1 MVNAQSAEVADI
13 IKAVRS
19 FVRDHVVA
27 LEPKIEADDDIPPQ
41 LRQACAEMGLFGT
54 AIPEEYGGL
63 GADVETEVLLAFEL
77 GWTTP
82 ALRAMFGTNNGIAGE
97 VLISAGSDEQRSAWL
112 PRLASGAAIASFALT
127 ESEAGSDPSTMKTSA
142 RRDGGDWIIDGAKR
156 FITNAPYAD
165 IFVVFARTNP
175 EVPAAQGI
183 SAFLV
188 PKGTRGLQIG
198 PRDAKMG
205 QAGEVTAPVY
215 MDGVRVPGEAMVGG
229 EGQGYAA
236 AMRSLGPGR
245 IRIAALCVGMAE
257 RLLEESLAYATT
269 HHQSGRPIAEFQL
282 IQAMLADSQTDIYAG
297 RALALEAA
305 RAFDA
310 GTDRRTGPSV
320 AKYFCSE
327 MVGRVAD
334 RAVQLHGG
342 TGYMKG
348 VTVERLYRDA
358 RVFRL
363 YEGTSQIQQLIIA
376 GQSVRQYRNRAGI
389 PS

>member
-1 MVNAQSAEVADI
+1 MVNAQSAEVAEI
-13 IKAVRS
+13 IKAVRN
-19 FVRDHVVA
+19 FVRDHVVP
-27 LEPKIEADDDIPPQ
+27 LEAKIEADDDIPSQ
-41 LRQACAEMGLFGT
+41 LRRSCAEMGLFGT

-82 ALRAMFGTNNGIAGE
+82 ALRAMFGINNGIAGE
-97 VLISAGSDEQRSAWL
+97 VLVSAGSEGQRSTWL
-112 PRLASGAAIASFALT
+112 PRLASGEAIASFALT

-142 RRDGGDWIIDGAKR
+142 RRDGNDWIIDGAKR

-165 IFVVFARTNP
+165 IFVVFARTDP
-175 EVPAAQGI
+175 KKPADQGI

-188 PKGTRGLQIG
+188 PKETRGLQIG
-198 PRDAKMG
+198 PRDEKMG

-215 MDGVRVPGEAMVGG
+215 LDGVRVPATAMIGG

-257 RLLEESLAYATT
+257 RLLDESLAYATT

-282 IQAMLADSQTDIYAG
+282 IQAMLADSQTDVYAG
-297 RALALEAA
+297 RALALETA

-310 GTDRRTGPSV
+310 GVDRRTGPSV

-334 RAVQLHGG
+334 RAVQIHGG

-376 GQSVRQYRNRAGI
+376 GQSLRQYRQRAGM